1 MISPFTSSKEF
12 LEAKGPIYTFANS
25 PAIISFLLILTLLI
39 VVYFIYSSY
48 AMQKEGGSKASNPA
62 VMGMLLVAG
71 LATSLADPLM
81 GTQKKQP
88 TTAHRQDT
96 YHQQRVGKADSSLG
110 MLLGAIGGASSLLG
124 RQFQAQRRST
134 SRRRRQQRF

>member
-39 VVYFIYSSY
+39 TVYFVYASY
-48 AMQKEGGSKASNPA
+48 AMQKEGGAKASNPA
-62 VMGMLLVAG
+62 VMSVLLVAG
-71 LATSLADPLM
+71 LATALASPLL

-88 TTAHRQDT
+88 TTTHHQET
-96 YHQQRVGKADSSLG
+96 HQQRVSKVNSSLG
-110 MLLGAIGGASSLLG
+110 LLLGAIGGAGSLLG
-124 RQFQAQRRST
+124 RPFQAQRRSAP
-134 SRRRRQQRF
+134 RRRRQQRF